1 MWTDDNNS
9 WPSFDWF
16 CAQMARQNKW
26 AYQGLSMTARIFRII
41 CNHKINN
48 GKKSSKYKLRQMQI
62 CTVFVRKVHGNFS
75 WLSLKCNYNGQTM
88 LARNYALCEHSA
100 AMFSLAVQFS
110 LSSVAVTVQSRL
122 LREVQRGKCRF

>member
-26 AYQGLSMTARIFRII
+26 AYQGLSMTAQIFRNI
-41 CNHKINN
+41 CNHEINY

-62 CTVFVRKVHGNFS
+62 CTVFMRKVHDNFS
-75 WLSLKCNYNGQTM
+75 WLSLKCKYNGQTM
-88 LARNYALCEHSA
+88 LARN
-100 AMFSLAVQFS
+100 FI
-110 LSSVAVTVQSRL
+110 
-122 LREVQRGKCRF
+122 